1 MLTVFG
7 FEMNY
12 NIWNVVAYEVT
23 VMLINYDPRWMNN
36 MIVKMIRSYSFDD
49 WIEWKTERSMED
61 VDAEIEALHKLWDRE
76 DDDWRDVI
84 IERDDET
91 DIEFGYTVDLSGWD
105 DLPKDE

>member
-1 MLTVFG
+1 
-7 FEMNY
+7 MNY
-12 NIWNVVAYEVT
+12 NIWNAVAYEVT

-36 MIVKMIRSYSFDD
+36 KIVKMIRSYSFDD

-91 DIEFGYTVDLSGWD
+91 GIEFGYTVDLSGWD
-105 DLPKDE
+105 DLSKDE

>member
-1 MLTVFG
+1 MK
-7 FEMNY
+7 Y
-12 NIWNVVAYEVT
+12 NIWNAIAYEVT

-36 MIVKMIRSYSFDD
+36 KIVKMIRGYSFDD

-84 IERDDET
+84 VETDDET
-91 DIEFGYTVDLSGWD
+91 GIEFGYTVDLSGWD